1 MQLTNYIIKKMVE
14 YHIIDNDDK
23 EIYIYGLNTGIM
35 IILKFAHFFNLFLFN
50 EKNGYGYNFI
60 IIIYSFTFP

>member
-35 IILKFAHFFNLFLFN
+35 IILNLLTFLIFSYLM
-50 EKNGYGYNFI
+50 KKWI
-60 IIIYSFTFP
+60 WL